1 MTKRL
6 LSVFTLLMMLMMTS
20 LSAHAVS
27 YYLAGDFTNWENGK
41 IEMASDGQGQWV
53 VPAQAVTA
61 GQQFK
66 IIKVDGET
74 TTWYG
79 YNSYHV
85 NDYVVQ
91 HGTVIDVYTD
101 NGNLDF
107 QISGIFRFVLTEN
120 GNHPSLIISYV
131 PQPVTVKSDIANG
144 TVTVDPAQAL
154 PGETITITATPDP
167 GYYVEVGNI
176 KVEKTINGGSAQA
189 PGLKADGPG
198 IGQFVTDIQVGEAP
212 NTFTFAMPESPF
224 GAKVSAEF
232 QACIPITAAMI
243 QPNPIPDQDYTGSQI
258 KPAIVVKDG
267 ETTLI
272 EGTDYTLEYGANV
285 DPGEGTIIVTG
296 KGKYTGTVKLT
307 FTIKQGVHN
316 VNITTDGNGQVTAE
330 PTSGVQGTPI
340 LLTITPNE
348 GYELDK
354 LSVGGTEVTVTGN
367 TYTFSMPDADVAVNA
382 TFKKVDYT
390 ITVTSNEYGT
400 VTVNDNKTTANF
412 GDNITL
418 TIAPNEDCV
427 LQELK
432 VDGQVVEV
440 VGNTYTFTMPSHNVA
455 VEATFRAL
463 EVSYQVNYG
472 KGNPWAQVN
481 EIALVKGTDGKWTAA
496 DKEIPAEYEAVLV
509 KKVEGQS
516 DVLLGTLANGDYWI
530 TANYLA
536 NPVELPMSN
545 IDADHH
551 NLYFP
556 NAGIYNF
563 SYDPAEKKLVVTGD
577 FIYTITVTNPATEV
591 TVDKTTA
598 KAGETVTINVV
609 SIPEGNEID
618 AVKVNDGAVEVTLDE
633 ETGKYTFAMPAG
645 NATVTVT
652 FKAKAYE
659 LTVTSNEYGKV
670 TVKDKELVENKTTAA
685 FEESITLNIA
695 ANENCV
701 LDKLMVDGVDVTSQ
715 VANNTYTFSMPSHNV
730 AVEATFRALTV
741 TYEIH
746 WGKTPEGS
754 TSWAED
760 HVIPMTKR
768 DDGGWV
774 AINQVMEDGA
784 EFKVVKKVQ
793 DGNNAPVL
801 TWYGAQA
808 NGMYWI
814 TADNL
819 GHEIQLGSEAGY
831 NNLYFPDGGNY
842 TFNFNPINNRLAVTG
857 SVLYDITYSVGPG
870 GTVTA
875 DKTQAVCQEIVTV
888 TVTPNPGYEI
898 DELKYTFEVR
908 LPDGTPTGSHAT
920 YPIENGQFSM
930 PASDVTITA
939 TFKLKDY
946 TITLLGGQ
954 PAHATVTVP
963 ATAHL
968 GEEVTVTVE
977 PDPGYEVE
985 EMRYAFTA
993 APEGTGGQGVHVDY
1007 PIENGKFTMPAADV
1021 TISVTIK
1028 KIDYTI
1034 TVAEMQ
1040 NGTVEAPSTATVGDE
1055 VTLTVAPAEGYELE
1069 TLTCTTEGGEPV
1081 EIENYKFTMPAANV
1095 TINATFKETVVEYHY
1110 SVVEEVKCTVV
1121 DASGF
1126 ASEGQTIT
1134 MRVVPDSG
1142 TQFKEAFVYKVT
1154 GHAPD
1159 LDQEPIQFTVTPVEG
1174 SAKDVDLSFV
1184 MPAADVEVHAICAT
1198 AYSVSVTA
1206 GEHGSAQANVI
1217 EAYEGETVT
1226 VTTYPNAEYKVDEI
1240 YYTYVVDGVE
1250 QQGELIVGENGVY
1263 TFTMPAAPVTVVV
1276 TFKTILDY
1284 YSLKFDAELEGGTV
1298 AVRAEIVGDIESMDK
1313 VPAGAGVE
1321 VTVTPDEGYEIE
1333 SFKVVEGITFVPG
1346 DDPWGGEFGAP
1357 VLKGNGDE
1365 VSYTIEDGVY
1375 CFPMPNNDATILV
1388 SFKQTQYELEGVAF
1402 TAERNW
1408 ATYYNGTKNLAL
1420 PQGVKA
1426 YVVNSVINDAVD
1438 ITEIDYIPAGVGVL
1452 LYSENAAEQVLTTL
1466 YTGTTETYT
1475 SKLVGSDEAQ
1485 AITAGYVLYNNNF
1498 IRSEEGTVAA
1508 HRCYLPATQVAG
1520 APRILKIGYDG
1531 DVPTAIETLIAE
1543 GNVAKVMYV
1552 NMSGLTSDKPFHGIN
1567 IAVVTFTD
1575 GSTKTIKL
1583 VK

>member
-20 LSAHAVS
+20 LSAHATC
-27 YYLAGDFTNWENGK
+27 YLAGSATSWQNGRIAMADEGDGIWTITHEFAEGELFK
-41 IEMASDGQGQWV
+41 IMVDNIWYGMAADGDYW
-53 VPAQAVTA
+53 VTA
-61 GQQFK
+61 EK
-66 IIKVDGET
+66 LNTGEVMQMAQDNQNLNVRVGGT
-74 TTWYG
+74 YKLIFDA
-79 YNSYHV
+79 NSKKLRM
-85 NDYVVQ
+85 
-91 HGTVIDVYTD
+91 GA
-101 NGNLDF
+101 
-107 QISGIFRFVLTEN
+107 EA
-120 GNHPSLIISYV
+120 
-131 PQPVTVKSDIANG
+131 PVTVKAGIHGNVS
-144 TVTVDPAQAL
+144 VDPTQAIPAQ
-154 PGETITITATPDP
+154 TVTITATPAD
-167 GYYVEVGNI
+167 GYYIEVGNI

-198 IGQFVTDIQVGEAP
+198 VGQLVTDIQAGEAP
-212 NTFTFAMPESPF
+212 NTFTFAMPESPY

-232 QACIPITAAMI
+232 QECTELTEAMFQAIPEQDFTGQQITPTVQCADGYNLE
-243 QPNPIPDQDYTGSQI
+243 PN
-258 KPAIVVKDG
+258 
-267 ETTLI
+267 
-272 EGTDYTLEYGANV
+272 TDYTVDYGENIG
-285 DPGEGTIIVTG
+285 PGPNTGIVTITG
-296 KGKYTGTVKLT
+296 IGKYKGSVTLY

-330 PTSGVQGTPI
+330 PTSAVQGTEI
-340 LLTITPNE
+340 ALTITPNE

-382 TFKKVDYT
+382 TFKKVDYS

-481 EIALVKGTDGKWTAA
+481 EIALVKGADGKWTAA

-516 DVLLGTLANGDYWI
+516 DVLLGTLANGNYWI

-746 WGKTPEGS
+746 WGKTPEGGVN
-754 TSWAED
+754 WPED

-793 DGNNAPVL
+793 DGDNAPVL

-977 PDPGYEVE
+977 PELGYEVQ

-1021 TISVTIK
+1021 TLSVTIK

-1069 TLTCTTEGGEPV
+1069 TLTYTVEGSEPM
-1081 EIENYKFTMPAANV
+1081 EIQNNKFNMPAANV
-1095 TINATFKETVVEYHY
+1095 TINATFKEIVAEYHY
-1110 SVVEEVKCTVV
+1110 SVVQHENCYVIDNGNGRAPEGATVSMQIAV
-1121 DASGF
+1121 
-1126 ASEGQTIT
+1126 
-1134 MRVVPDSG
+1134 DSG
-1142 TQFKEAFVYKVT
+1142 TKLKEVVVNKVT
-1154 GHAPD
+1154 GNGPD
-1159 LDQEPIQFTVTPVEG
+1159 QVVTPIEFTITPVDG
-1174 SAKDVDLSFV
+1174 SNNVDLTFV

-1217 EAYEGETVT
+1217 EAYEGETVA

-1276 TFKTILDY
+1276 TFKTVLDY
-1284 YSLKFDAELEGGTV
+1284 YSLKL
-1298 AVRAEIVGDIESMDK
+1298 VGDIESMDK

-1388 SFKQTQYELEGVAF
+1388 SFKQTQYELEGVTF
-1402 TAERNW
+1402 TADRQW

-1420 PQGVKA
+1420 PEGVKA

-1438 ITEIDYIPAGVGVL
+1438 ITEIDYIPAVVGVL
-1452 LYSENAAEQVLTTL
+1452 LYSDKAAEQVMTTA
-1466 YTGTTETYT
+1466 YTGETGIYT

-1498 IRSEEGTVAA
+1498 IRSEAGTVAA

>member
-1 MTKRL
+1 MVKNMTKRL

-79 YNSYHV
+79 YNNYHV
-85 NDYVVQ
+85 SSNVVLN
-91 HGTVIDVYTD
+91 GTTIDVYTY

-131 PQPVTVKSDIANG
+131 PQPVTVKAGIHGNVS
-144 TVTVDPAQAL
+144 VDPTQAIPAQ
-154 PGETITITATPDP
+154 TVTITATPAD
-167 GYYVEVGNI
+167 GYYIEVGNI
-176 KVEKTINGGSAQA
+176 TVEKTINGGSAQA

-198 IGQFVTDIQVGEAP
+198 VGQFVTDIQAGEAP

-224 GAKVSAEF
+224 GAQVSAEF

-243 QPNPIPDQDYTGSQI
+243 QPNPIPDQVHTGSQI

-285 DPGEGTIIVTG
+285 DPGVGTIIVTG
-296 KGKYTGTVKLT
+296 KGKYTGTVTLT

-330 PTSGVQGTPI
+330 PTSAVQGTSI
-340 LLTITPNE
+340 TLTIAPNT

-354 LSVGGTEVTVTGN
+354 LTVDGNEVTVTGN
-367 TYTFSMPDADVAVNA
+367 TCTFSMPDADVAVNA

-418 TIAPNEDCV
+418 TITPNEDCV

-516 DVLLGTLANGDYWI
+516 DVLLGTYANGDYWI
-530 TANYLA
+530 TADYLA

-563 SYDPAEKKLVVTGD
+563 SYDPAGKTLVVTGD
-577 FIYTITVTNPATEV
+577 YVYNITVTNPATEV
-591 TVDKTTA
+591 AVDKTTA
-598 KAGETVTINVV
+598 KAGETVTITVL
-609 SIPEGNEID
+609 SIPEGYEID
-618 AVKVNDGAVEVTLDE
+618 AVKVNDGAVVVTLDE

-652 FKAKAYE
+652 FKAA
-659 LTVTSNEYGKV
+659 
-670 TVKDKELVENKTTAA
+670 
-685 FEESITLNIA
+685 
-695 ANENCV
+695 
-701 LDKLMVDGVDVTSQ
+701 
-715 VANNTYTFSMPSHNV
+715 TYTITV
-730 AVEATFRALTV
+730 ADNIENGTVEAPA
-741 TYEIH
+741 
-746 WGKTPEGS
+746 S
-754 TSWAED
+754 A
-760 HVIPMTKR
+760 
-768 DDGGWV
+768 
-774 AINQVMEDGA
+774 Q
-784 EFKVVKKVQ
+784 
-793 DGNNAPVL
+793 
-801 TWYGAQA
+801 YGTEV
-808 NGMYWI
+808 N
-814 TADNL
+814 
-819 GHEIQLGSEAGY
+819 
-831 NNLYFPDGGNY
+831 
-842 TFNFNPINNRLAVTG
+842 
-857 SVLYDITYSVGPG
+857 
-870 GTVTA
+870 
-875 DKTQAVCQEIVTV
+875 VTV
-888 TVTPNPGYEI
+888 T
-898 DELKYTFEVR
+898 
-908 LPDGTPTGSHAT
+908 
-920 YPIENGQFSM
+920 
-930 PASDVTITA
+930 
-939 TFKLKDY
+939 
-946 TITLLGGQ
+946 
-954 PAHATVTVP
+954 
-963 ATAHL
+963 
-968 GEEVTVTVE
+968 
-977 PDPGYEVE
+977 PDPGYEVDALT
-985 EMRYAFTA
+985 YTV
-993 APEGTGGQGVHVDY
+993 EGGEAV
-1007 PIENGKFTMPAADV
+1007 PIENNKFTMPA
-1021 TISVTIK
+1021 
-1028 KIDYTI
+1028 
-1034 TVAEMQ
+1034 
-1040 NGTVEAPSTATVGDE
+1040 G
-1055 VTLTVAPAEGYELE
+1055 
-1069 TLTCTTEGGEPV
+1069 
-1081 EIENYKFTMPAANV
+1081 NV
-1095 TINATFKETVVEYHY
+1095 TINATFIPMDVKYYFAYGVGDNWGDTRVDKLMELVDNKYVYNNLPLDNGMQFKIRKVVTNSVGSIVEDLWFGVEDYHY
-1110 SVVEEVKCTVV
+1110 QITADRLGTEIVLNSNNSNNLCIINTTTY
-1121 DASGF
+1121 GF
-1126 ASEGQTIT
+1126 SFDPTTNKLI
-1134 MRVVPDSG
+1134 
-1142 TQFKEAFVYKVT
+1142 VT
-1154 GHAPD
+1154 GSF
-1159 LDQEPIQFTVTPVEG
+1159 LYNINITEPTNGTVTTNPEG
-1174 SAKDVDLSFV
+1174 
-1184 MPAADVEVHAICAT
+1184 P
-1198 AYSVSVTA
+1198 VTA
-1206 GEHGSAQANVI
+1206 GTEVTIVPTPENG
-1217 EAYEGETVT
+1217 YEVDAITVMNGET
-1226 VTTYPNAEYKVDEI
+1226 
-1240 YYTYVVDGVE
+1240 
-1250 QQGELIVGENGVY
+1250 
-1263 TFTMPAAPVTVVV
+1263 PVTVENNKFIMPAGDVTITV

-1346 DDPWGGEFGAP
+1346 DDPWGGDFGAP

-1388 SFKQTQYELEGVAF
+1388 SFKQTQYELEGVTF
-1402 TAERNW
+1402 TADRQW

-1420 PQGVKA
+1420 PEGVKA

-1452 LYSENAAEQVLTTL
+1452 LYSDKAAEQVMTTA
-1466 YTGTTETYT
+1466 YTGETGIYT

-1498 IRSEEGTVAA
+1498 IRSEAGTVAA

-1552 NMSGLTSDKPFHGIN
+1552 NMSGLTSDKPFHGVN

-1575 GSTKTIKL
+1575 GSTQTIKL

>member
-20 LSAHAVS
+20 LSAHATC
-27 YYLAGDFTNWENGK
+27 YLAGSATSWQNGRIAMADEGDGIWTITHEFAEGELFK
-41 IEMASDGQGQWV
+41 IMVDNIWYGMAADGDYW
-53 VPAQAVTA
+53 VTA
-61 GQQFK
+61 EK
-66 IIKVDGET
+66 LNTGEVMQMAQDNQNLNVRVGGT
-74 TTWYG
+74 YKLIFDA
-79 YNSYHV
+79 NSKKLRM
-85 NDYVVQ
+85 
-91 HGTVIDVYTD
+91 GA
-101 NGNLDF
+101 
-107 QISGIFRFVLTEN
+107 EA
-120 GNHPSLIISYV
+120 
-131 PQPVTVKSDIANG
+131 PVTVKAGIHGNVS
-144 TVTVDPAQAL
+144 VDPTQAIPAQ
-154 PGETITITATPDP
+154 TVTITATPAD
-167 GYYVEVGNI
+167 GYYIEVGNI
-176 KVEKTINGGSAQA
+176 TVEKTINGGSAQA

-198 IGQFVTDIQVGEAP
+198 VGQFVTDIQAGEAP
-212 NTFTFAMPESPF
+212 NTFTFAMPESPY

-232 QACIPITAAMI
+232 QKGTLITAEMI
-243 QPNPIPDQDYTGSQI
+243 QPIGDQVYDSGNAIT
-258 KPAIVVKDG
+258 PAIIVKDG
-267 ETTLI
+267 ETTLV
-272 EGTDYTLEYGANV
+272 EGTDYIVVYSDNTNV
-285 DPGEGTIIVTG
+285 GQATVTVTG
-296 KGKYTGTVKLT
+296 KGKYYGDAIAHFNIVL
-307 FTIKQGVHN
+307 GAHN
-316 VNITTDGNGQVTAE
+316 VVVTNDGNGSVGVSPEGAIEPNTLVT
-330 PTSGVQGTPI
+330 
-340 LLTITPNE
+340 LTVVPNE

-354 LSVGGTEVTVTGN
+354 LTVDGNEVTVTGN

-432 VDGQVVEV
+432 VDCQVVEV

-463 EVSYQVNYG
+463 EVSYQINYG
-472 KGNPWAQVN
+472 KGKPWAQVN

-530 TANYLA
+530 TADYLA

-563 SYDPAEKKLVVTGD
+563 SYDPAGKTLVVTGD
-577 FIYTITVTNPATEV
+577 YVYNITVTNPATEV
-591 TVDKTTA
+591 AVDKTTA
-598 KAGETVTINVV
+598 KAGETVTITVL
-609 SIPEGNEID
+609 SIPEGYEID
-618 AVKVNDGAVEVTLDE
+618 AVKVNDGAVVVTLDE

-695 ANENCV
+695 ANEDCV

-730 AVEATFRALTV
+730 AVEATFRALTI

-746 WGKTPEGS
+746 WGITPEGA

-774 AINQVMEDGA
+774 AINQAMPDRS
-784 EFKVVKKVQ
+784 EFKVVKKSQ
-793 DGNNAPVL
+793 DGDNEPVL

-808 NGMYWI
+808 DGMYWI

-819 GHEIQLGSEAGY
+819 GFEIQLGSEQGY

-842 TFNFNPINNRLAVTG
+842 TFNFNPVNNRLAVTG

-920 YPIENGQFSM
+920 NPIENGQFSM
-930 PASDVTITA
+930 PASDVTIIA

-954 PAHATVTVP
+954 PSHATVTVP

-977 PDPGYEVE
+977 PDPGYEVQ

-1055 VTLTVAPAEGYELE
+1055 VTLTVTPAEGYELE
-1069 TLTCTTEGGEPV
+1069 TLTYTVEGSEPV
-1081 EIENYKFTMPAANV
+1081 EIQNNKFNMPAANV
-1095 TINATFKETVVEYHY
+1095 TINATFKEIVAEYHY
-1110 SVVEEVKCTVV
+1110 GVVEEVKCTVV
-1121 DASGF
+1121 DATGY
-1126 ASEGQTIT
+1126 APEGQTIT
-1134 MRVVPDSG
+1134 MRVVPDSD

-1184 MPAADVEVHAICAT
+1184 MPAGDVEVHAICAT
-1198 AYSVSVTA
+1198 AYSVSVTT
-1206 GEHGSAQANVI
+1206 GDHGSAQANVI

-1250 QQGELIVGENGVY
+1250 QQGELIAGENGVY

-1438 ITEIDYIPAGVGVL
+1438 ITEIDYIPEGVGVL
-1452 LYSENAAEQVLTTL
+1452 LYSENAAEQVMTTA
-1466 YTGTTETYT
+1466 YTGETGIYT

-1498 IRSEEGTVAA
+1498 IRSEAGTVAA

-1552 NMSGLTSDKPFHGIN
+1552 NMSGLTSDKPFHGVN

-1575 GSTKTIKL
+1575 GSTQTIKL